1 MHDVNNALNPIMAAA
16 YLLEANA
23 ENPAAVR
30 DYAIRIAK
38 AAETGAATAARVG
51 RFIRQEPLQAEREEA
66 VDLSLMCEEVVAMT
80 RRCGQNA
87 RAAA

>member
-16 YLLEANA
+16 YLLEMNA

-30 DYAIRIAK
+30 DYAVRIAR

-51 RFIRQEPLQAEREEA
+51 RFIRQEPLLGLARG
-66 VDLSLMCEEVVAMT
+66 D
-80 RRCGQNA
+80 RRPHGDGA
-87 RAAA
+87 RKSSR